1 MIKAIIDIK
10 LGWLQHRRRACE
22 SAHHEKPN
30 LGEEERLRE
39 VSKDFPGEIKS
50 KLTAAN
56 MDGTTTDSHTK

>member
-1 MIKAIIDIK
+1 MKVPIMRS
-10 LGWLQHRRRACE
+10 LT
-22 SAHHEKPN
+22 
-30 LGEEERLRE
+30 GEEERLRE